1 MAENAFK
8 EYWNQYGPEWLK
20 TAVDKASDF
29 FKKDD
34 DDAEDE
40 KKKKY
45 LEFSEKE
52 KAKKELETEVDEY
65 ETLDTEGQVEYDAAA
80 VIKAKEL
87 IEKGKLEE
95 EESDKELKKK
105 LDGIKEVIDTFE
117 SFTTGVPLD
126 VPEWEGETADPY
138 KGTTVLSDLQQKENQ
153 KALLAQIT
161 GYTSPM
167 QRAVDLEKRLT
178 NLVKYT

>member
-1 MAENAFK
+1 MAENAFSEWFK
-8 EYWNQYGPEWLK
+8 STRGSEWLE
-20 TAVDKASDF
+20 KASNV

-34 DDAEDE
+34 DDVKDK

-45 LEFSEKE
+45 IEFSEKKRIE
-52 KAKKELETEVDEY
+52 DELDKEVGEVE
-65 ETLDTEGQVEYDAAA
+65 ELDIEGEAEREAVA

-95 EESDKELKKK
+95 DEADKELKKK

-117 SFTTGVPLD
+117 EFTTGQPID
-126 VPEWEGETADPY
+126 VPVWAEDEPDPY
-138 KGTTVLSDLQQKENQ
+138 SGAGALSDLQQKENQ
-153 KALLAQIT
+153 KDLLSQIT

-178 NLVKYT
+178 NLVRYT

>member
-1 MAENAFK
+1 MADSAFT
-8 EYWNQYGPEWLK
+8 EWFK
-20 TAVDKASDF
+20 NKGSEWIEKASNLF
-29 FKKDD
+29 KDD
-34 DDAEDE
+34 DTEESE

-52 KAKKELETEVDEY
+52 KAKKELDTEVGEY
-65 ETLDTEGQVEYDAAA
+65 KTLDTEGQVEYEAAA
-80 VIKAKEL
+80 VIKAREL

-117 SFTTGVPLD
+117 NFTTGVPLD
-126 VPEWEGETADPY
+126 VPEWEGDIADPY
-138 KGTTVLSDLQQKENQ
+138 AGAGALSDLQQKENQ

-178 NLVKYT
+178 NLVRYT

>member
-1 MAENAFK
+1 MAENAFTEWYQK
-8 EYWNQYGPEWLK
+8 EGSEWLK
-20 TAVDKASDF
+20 KASDI

-45 LEFSEKE
+45 IEFSEKKRIE
-52 KAKKELETEVDEY
+52 DELDKEVGKVDE
-65 ETLDTEGQVEYDAAA
+65 LDTEGEAEREA
-80 VIKAKEL
+80 VAIIKAKEL

-117 SFTTGVPLD
+117 SFTAGVPLD

>member
-1 MAENAFK
+1 MADSAFK

-20 TAVDKASDF
+20 TAVDKTSNLF
-29 FKKDD
+29 KDD
-34 DDAEDE
+34 DDAEEE

-52 KAKKELETEVDEY
+52 RVKKELTEEVGELD
-65 ETLDTEGQVEYDAAA
+65 TLDTEGQVEYEAAA

-95 EESDKELKKK
+95 EESDKELQKK
-105 LDGIKEVIDTFE
+105 LEGIKEVIYTFE
-117 SFTTGVPLD
+117 NFTTGVRLD
-126 VPEWEGETADPY
+126 VPEWEGEVADPY
-138 KGTTVLSDLQQKENQ
+138 SGTGALSDLQQKENQ

>member
-1 MAENAFK
+1 MADSAFT
-8 EYWNQYGPEWLK
+8 EWFRNK
-20 TAVDKASDF
+20 GSAWIEKASDI
-29 FKKDD
+29 FKKD
-34 DDAEDE
+34 EDKE
-40 KKKKY
+40 SKY
-45 LEFSEKE
+45 LKKSKELANKEKIEKE
-52 KAKKELETEVDEY
+52 LDIEVGEVDE
-65 ETLDTEGQVEYDAAA
+65 LDIEGEAEREAAA

-87 IEKGKLEE
+87 IEKGKVEE

-117 SFTTGVPLD
+117 NFTTGVPLD
-126 VPEWEGETADPY
+126 VPEWEGDIADPY
-138 KGTTVLSDLQQKENQ
+138 AGAGALSDLQQKENQ

-178 NLVKYT
+178 NLVRYT

>member
-1 MAENAFK
+1 MAENAFSEWFQK
-8 EYWNQYGPEWLK
+8 KGSEWLK
-20 TAVDKASDF
+20 KASDLV
-29 FKKDD
+29 KKDD
-34 DDAEDE
+34 DKDE
-40 KKKKY
+40 KDTEY

-52 KAKKELETEVDEY
+52 KAKKELETEVGEY

-105 LDGIKEVIDTFE
+105 LDVIKEVIDTFE
-117 SFTTGVPLD
+117 NFTTGVPLD
-126 VPEWEGETADPY
+126 VPEWEGDIADPY
-138 KGTTVLSDLQQKENQ
+138 AGAGALSDLQQKENQ